1 MTLRFALPDVGEGLH
16 EAEIVRWLVAVG
28 ETVARDQP
36 IVEILTDKAQ
46 VELPSPA
53 AGTIASV
60 HAAEGDIVT
69 VGTVIVDIDDG
80 RGADAP
86 PASPAPAVPSAA
98 SPAAAPSET
107 TPVAAP
113 AAATAPAV
121 AAAPSRRPKASP
133 STRKLAARLGVDLRR
148 LAGTGPGGRILAAD
162 VEAAHAGGPAP
173 SAAPPATP
181 AARTTPSTPAAAAA
195 EPGPLGPVPTS
206 RSVTTLGQ
214 LPAGTHPLRGIRR
227 LTAAS
232 MAQSWTTI
240 PHITGMDEVDA
251 TALLDAR
258 KRLQGSLRAGGAEE
272 AAAAL
277 TPLVLLAA
285 AVARTLR
292 RFPLVNAAVDADGA
306 AVTVHERVNLGVAV
320 ATPDGLIVPVVTD
333 ADRRD
338 LVSLA
343 LEMQRLAVAARNRT
357 VSADELRGGTFTL
370 TNYGALGGRFATPLI
385 LPGQAGIMGFG
396 AIKERPIVVDG
407 AVVARRTLPVV
418 FSADHR

>member
-173 SAAPPATP
+173 SAAPRPHRRP
-181 AARTTPSTPAAAAA
+181 ERPRPRRRPPPPSPDRS
-195 EPGPLGPVPTS
+195 GPCP
-206 RSVTTLGQ
+206 
-214 LPAGTHPLRGIRR
+214 PAGRSPRWASCRPAPTRCGAS
-227 LTAAS
+227 AA
-232 MAQSWTTI
+232 
-240 PHITGMDEVDA
+240 
-251 TALLDAR
+251 
-258 KRLQGSLRAGGAEE
+258 
-272 AAAAL
+272 
-277 TPLVLLAA
+277 
-285 AVARTLR
+285 
-292 RFPLVNAAVDADGA
+292 
-306 AVTVHERVNLGVAV
+306 
-320 ATPDGLIVPVVTD
+320 
-333 ADRRD
+333 
-338 LVSLA
+338 
-343 LEMQRLAVAARNRT
+343 
-357 VSADELRGGTFTL
+357 
-370 TNYGALGGRFATPLI
+370 
-385 LPGQAGIMGFG
+385 
-396 AIKERPIVVDG
+396 
-407 AVVARRTLPVV
+407 
-418 FSADHR
+418 